1 MIQTNNLSHT
11 FSDQV
16 RIAFPD
22 ISVGQKES
30 LLILGESG
38 AGKTTL
44 LHILGG
50 MLKPTDGN
58 VQLIGENI
66 YDLSPRR
73 LDSFRGDHIGMVFQ
87 QAHFIP
93 SISAMENI
101 QLAQRIGSKK
111 VDNKAIN
118 HLFDRLNIGHR
129 KNALPAEL
137 SQGERQRLAIARAFI
152 NKPSLVLADELT
164 SALDDTNCASVIALL
179 KEQSE
184 QIGTSLIM
192 VTHDQRL
199 KEYFANSIIL
209 KNWNA

>member
-16 RIAFPD
+16 RITFPD
-22 ISVGQKES
+22 FSVGQKES

-50 MLKPTDGN
+50 MLKPTDGAVHLMN
-58 VQLIGENI
+58 ENI
-66 YDLSPRR
+66 YSFSSRK

-93 SISAMENI
+93 SISAIENI
-101 QLAQRIGSKK
+101 RLAQRIGSKK
-111 VDNKAIN
+111 VDNQAIN
-118 HLFDRLNIGHR
+118 NLFDRLNIGHR
-129 KNALPAEL
+129 KEALPSEM

-152 NKPSLVLADELT
+152 NTPSLVLADELT

-184 QIGTSLIM
+184 QMGTSLIM

-199 KEYFANSIIL
+199 KEYFSNSIIL